1 MKEWYL
7 EHTPPTI
14 TSDYDSESIVNYG
27 EENFTDV
34 LEVAFSDTVIL
45 YNSDLSESKVI
56 KCVIQGNTSDT
67 QLKSIERIGLFKIGT
82 VKAGMYVFFENRF
95 WLIDGYPGNN
105 KSYEKATM
113 VLCQY
118 NLRWQNNNGDI
129 IERWGNFSSAS
140 KYDVGEGG
148 NNVIFLTSNNY
159 SIKLPFDK
167 ETLELD
173 GKRVFIDKHVHN
185 PTKVFKI
192 TRDDDIL
199 SDYGDEH
206 GCVLNFIA
214 DKTELNLEVDN
225 PELRIC
231 DYFSHTPLPSV
242 KEIIATI
249 VGNENLR
256 YGRKKT
262 YEARITDLD
271 GNELSFDNFKWN
283 VENTYIKSNI
293 IQNKIELYIDDDSL
307 VGESFLLQILNDK
320 NEILSEKNINIVEGW

>member
-1 MKEWYL
+1 M
-7 EHTPPTI
+7 
-14 TSDYDSESIVNYG
+14 
-27 EENFTDV
+27 
-34 LEVAFSDTVIL
+34 
-45 YNSDLSESKVI
+45 
-56 KCVIQGNTSDT
+56 
-67 QLKSIERIGLFKIGT
+67 
-82 VKAGMYVFFENRF
+82 
-95 WLIDGYPGNN
+95 IDGYPGNN

-231 DYFSHTPLPSV
+231 DYFFPLLCHLL
-242 KEIIATI
+242 K
-249 VGNENLR
+249 R
-256 YGRKKT
+256 
-262 YEARITDLD
+262 
-271 GNELSFDNFKWN
+271 
-283 VENTYIKSNI
+283 
-293 IQNKIELYIDDDSL
+293 
-307 VGESFLLQILNDK
+307 LLQQLLEMKIYDMD
-320 NEILSEKNINIVEGW
+320 EKRHMKLDLLT

>member
-185 PTKVFKI
+185 PTKVLK
-192 TRDDDIL
+192 
-199 SDYGDEH
+199 
-206 GCVLNFIA
+206 
-214 DKTELNLEVDN
+214 
-225 PELRIC
+225 
-231 DYFSHTPLPSV
+231 
-242 KEIIATI
+242 
-249 VGNENLR
+249 
-256 YGRKKT
+256 
-262 YEARITDLD
+262 
-271 GNELSFDNFKWN
+271 
-283 VENTYIKSNI
+283 
-293 IQNKIELYIDDDSL
+293 
-307 VGESFLLQILNDK
+307 
-320 NEILSEKNINIVEGW
+320 

>member
-231 DYFSHTPLPSV
+231 DYFFPTPLPSV
-242 KEIIATI
+242 KKIITTI

-262 YEARITDLD
+262 YEARFTDLD

-283 VENTYIKSNI
+283 VENAYIKSNI